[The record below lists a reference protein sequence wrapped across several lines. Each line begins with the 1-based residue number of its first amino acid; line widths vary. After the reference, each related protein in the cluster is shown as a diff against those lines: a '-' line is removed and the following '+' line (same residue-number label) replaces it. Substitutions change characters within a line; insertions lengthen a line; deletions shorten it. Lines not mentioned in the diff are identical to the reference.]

1 MKTLFDWLFS
11 RVDSSPASGGAGSGE
26 SDSDVYCPDRKLT
39 FDETVSHLIR
49 GYENTQRVIQ
59 FMDAKAGAVVAL
71 SLAIFAFVGKVL
83 AWAYGET
90 DAAMI
95 GKFPCW
101 VVCALVILGF
111 AILACG
117 FVSLSFAFK
126 TVRPNH
132 LPDAEAFSTL
142 FPAHSLDGKE
152 EAKRRLRPI
161 VAGANCGFVVD
172 EFQRQLLAVGEI
184 VHRKINW
191 LRTSIQWLWCQG
203 LASVLLGALISWMG
217 VSGLLVKEKP
227 KPAVATVAPASV
239 DASAKPPAPPT
250 PSAPPVK

>member
-1 MKTLFDWLFS
+1 MMTFIRFLFGSKGADSPSHPSDLATPSGKEAFS
-11 RVDSSPASGGAGSGE
+11 
-26 SDSDVYCPDRKLT
+26 PDTKLS
-39 FDETVSHLIR
+39 FDETVSHMVR
-49 GYENTQRVIQ
+49 GYDNTQRVIQ

-71 SLAIFAFVGKVL
+71 ALAIFAFVGKVL

-90 DAAMI
+90 DAAVI
-95 GKFPCW
+95 GQFPCW
-101 VVCALVILGF
+101 VVCSLVILGG

-132 LPDAEAFSTL
+132 LPDVEAFSTL
-142 FPAHSLDGKE
+142 FPAHSLEGKE
-152 EAKRRLRPI
+152 DAKRRLRPI
-161 VAGANCGFVVD
+161 VAGTNCGFVVD

-203 LASVLLGALISWMG
+203 FASVLLGALIAWMG
-217 VSGLLVKEKP
+217 VSGHLVKEKP
-227 KPAVATVAPASV
+227 KADAGVVVPANVKVV
-239 DASAKPPAPPT
+239 NPPAPPSSPAT
-250 PSAPPVK
+250 PVK

>member
-11 RVDSSPASGGAGSGE
+11 RVDSSPTSGGAGSGE
-26 SDSDVYCPDRKLT
+26 SRSDVYSPDRKLS
-39 FDETVSHLIR
+39 FDQTVSHLVR

-90 DAAMI
+90 DATVI
-95 GKFPCW
+95 GQFPCW

-161 VAGANCGFVVD
+161 VAGTDCGFVVD

-217 VSGLLVKEKP
+217 VSGLLVKADP
-227 KPAVATVAPASV
+227 KPDAGMVDPASV
-239 DASAKPPAPPT
+239 DASAKPPVIPT
-250 PSAPPVK
+250 PPAPPVK

>member
-11 RVDSSPASGGAGSGE
+11 RVVSSPTPGGAGSGE
-26 SDSDVYCPDRKLT
+26 SGSDVYCPDRKLT
-39 FDETVSHLIR
+39 FDETVSHLVR
-49 GYENTQRVIQ
+49 GYDNTQRVIQ

-90 DAAMI
+90 DAAVVRQ
-95 GKFPCW
+95 FPCW
-101 VVCALVILGF
+101 MVCSLVILGF
-111 AILACG
+111 AILLCG

-142 FPAHSLDGKE
+142 FPAHSLEGKE

-161 VAGANCGFVVD
+161 VAGTDCGFVVD
-172 EFQRQLLAVGEI
+172 EFQRQLLAVGVI

-191 LRTSIQWLWCQG
+191 LRVSIQWLWCQG

-217 VSGLLVKEKP
+217 VSGFLVKEKP
-227 KPAVATVAPASV
+227 RADVGVVAPVNVKVSNP
-239 DASAKPPAPPT
+239 PPAQPA
-250 PSAPPVK
+250 SSLK